1 MQNTIL
7 DQQTLVQK
15 TTDDLMKELE
25 NNSQDN
31 ILDSLQNHYNILNK
45 TQELQIQFLTEF
57 IKNLKHLQQQNKE
70 SLDFLKQRVLHHVL
84 NSK

>member
-1 MQNTIL
+1 MQNTTL